1 MAKSPSII
9 FALIA
14 TTDKLMQAHGYANV
28 GVADAGNEDATVL
41 RYRSAADP
49 VLADRLPPIN
59 IKYSGLELI
68 ATSNPE
74 ALARK
79 RVSEVMTT

>member
-1 MAKSPSII
+1 MANPSII
-9 FALIA
+9 SALIE
-14 TTDKLMQAHGYANV
+14 TTDTLMEAHGYANV
-28 GVADAGNEDATVL
+28 GVASGHNEDATVI
-41 RYRSAADP
+41 RYRAAADP

-59 IKYSGLELI
+59 IRYSGLEMI

-79 RVSEVMTT
+79 RVAEVMG